1 MRDTCTSNCV
11 SGNAIEA
18 KNTVESKTYQRI
30 KDHLTEQGKELS
42 TEQRTGS
49 LQSSKPVGRE
59 LQSHTSCKHVAQ
71 L

>member
-1 MRDTCTSNCV
+1 M
-11 SGNAIEA
+11 
-18 KNTVESKTYQRI
+18 
-30 KDHLTEQGKELS
+30 EQGKELS

-59 LQSHTSCKHVAQ
+59 LQSHTSCKHRAQ